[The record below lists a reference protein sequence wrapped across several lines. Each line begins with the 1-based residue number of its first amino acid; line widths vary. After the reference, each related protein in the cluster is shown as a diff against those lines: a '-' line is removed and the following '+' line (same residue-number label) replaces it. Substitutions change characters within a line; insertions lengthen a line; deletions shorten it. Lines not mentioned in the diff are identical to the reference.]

1 MDEADVTDTAGN
13 PTAAWITA
21 GLYDPGAANA
31 DDRLELL
38 HWMTQHGATL
48 EQMKA
53 ACTAGQLSALVGDL
67 SLRPGP
73 RRSAEEVAAQI
84 GMDVALLGEVRRAAG
99 FPRAEDDAGLTD
111 DDVRMLEQFHLADA
125 FFSREELLRL
135 ATVMGSSLRRIADAA
150 GEMFLRD
157 VEAPLRAQGTNVEL
171 EIAQANLAGIELAKA
186 ATGVFAP
193 MFLAHLELSTRRTR
207 AALGSSDGYDTMP
220 FAVGFVDLSGFTE
233 HSSGLSPAALRDLI
247 VDFEGRANAIV
258 GDHDGR
264 IVKLIGDEVMFSAV
278 DAGAACTIALALT
291 GAAPPGTR
299 ARGGI
304 AFGPVI
310 ASGGDLYGPIVN
322 LASRIADIAVPGEV
336 LVNIAVMENV
346 PSRTFEP
353 AGRRQLKGFGE
364 PVRLWSLTG

>member
-1 MDEADVTDTAGN
+1 MDEAGD
-13 PTAAWITA
+13 PTAAWTAA
-21 GLYDPGAANA
+21 GLYDPAAPNA
-31 DDRLELL
+31 ADRLELL

-48 EQMKA
+48 AQMQE
-53 ACTAGQLSALVGDL
+53 ACAAGQLSSLVGDL
-67 SLRPGP
+67 SMRPGP
-73 RRSAEEVAAQI
+73 RHTLAEVAALI
-84 GMDVALLGEVRRAAG
+84 GMDAALVGEVRRAAG
-99 FPRAEDDAGLTD
+99 FPRTDDEAGLTD
-111 DDVRMLEQFHLADA
+111 DDVRMLELFHLADA

-157 VEAPLRAQGTNVEL
+157 VEAPLKAQGANVEL
-171 EIAQANLAGIELAKA
+171 EMAQANLAGIELARA

-207 AALGSSDGYDTMP
+207 AALGASEGYDTVP

-233 HSSGLSPAALRDLI
+233 HSSGLSPAQLRDLI

-278 DAGAACTIALALT
+278 DAAAACTIALALT
-291 GAAPPGTR
+291 NAAPAGTR

-304 AFGPVI
+304 AYGPVI

-336 LVNIAVMENV
+336 LVNQEVADGV
-346 PSRTFEP
+346 PARSFEP
-353 AGRRQLKGFGE
+353 AGRRQLKGFAE
-364 PVRLWSLTG
+364 PVRLWSHIG

>member
-1 MDEADVTDTAGN
+1 MSTTAGTDDEAATW
-13 PTAAWITA
+13 AAA
-21 GLYDPGAANA
+21 GLYDPHGENA
-31 DDRLELL
+31 SARLELL
-38 HWMTQHGATL
+38 RWISDHGATI
-48 EQMKA
+48 EQMQA
-53 ACTAGQLSALVGDL
+53 ACAAGQLSSLVGDL

-73 RRSAEEVAAQI
+73 RRTVEQVAALI
-84 GMDVALLGEVRRAAG
+84 GMDAALVAEVRRAAG
-99 FPRAEDDAGLTD
+99 FPVTEDTESGLSD
-111 DDVRMLEQFHLADA
+111 DDMRMLELFHLADT

-135 ATVMGSSLRRIADAA
+135 ATVMGSSMRRIADAA

-157 VEAPLRAQGTNVEL
+157 VEAPLKAHGSNVEL
-171 EIAQANLAGIELAKA
+171 EMARANLAGIELARA

-207 AALGSSDGYDTMP
+207 VALGDSEGYDTVP

-233 HSSGLSPAALRDLI
+233 HSSGLSPSQLRDLI

-258 GDHDGR
+258 GEHDGR

-278 DAGAACTIALALT
+278 NPAAACTIALALT
-291 GAAPPGTR
+291 QAAPAGTR

-310 ASGGDLYGPIVN
+310 ASGGDLYGPVVN

-336 LVNIAVMENV
+336 LVNEAVANGV
-346 PSRTFEP
+346 STRSFEP
-353 AGRRQLKGFGE
+353 AGRRQLKGFTE
-364 PVRLWSLTG
+364 PERLWSLIG